1 MSDQETN
8 NETNNA
14 AAEGGEKVSR
24 QLVVHA
30 QYVKDLS
37 FENPNAPEILIE
49 SPGQPDVEIGVN
61 VGARNL
67 NDEQYEVLL
76 NLSAKAVAG
85 EKALFLVELT
95 YAGIVSAPGTA
106 ADDINPLI
114 MIEAPRLLFPF
125 ARAIVSDVTRDGG
138 FMPLNIQPVDFVSVY
153 QHNLAKQQAAQ
164 ETTQ

>member
-1 MSDQETN
+1 MSDQKTN

-14 AAEGGEKVSR
+14 ATEGGEKVSR

-61 VGARNL
+61 VGARKL

-85 EKALFLVELT
+85 A
-95 YAGIVSAPGTA
+95 YAPGSSGTVA
-106 ADDINPLI
+106 AV
-114 MIEAPRLLFPF
+114 AA
-125 ARAIVSDVTRDGG
+125 ARGS
-138 FMPLNIQPVDFVSVY
+138 SV
-153 QHNLAKQQAAQ
+153 A
-164 ETTQ
+164 